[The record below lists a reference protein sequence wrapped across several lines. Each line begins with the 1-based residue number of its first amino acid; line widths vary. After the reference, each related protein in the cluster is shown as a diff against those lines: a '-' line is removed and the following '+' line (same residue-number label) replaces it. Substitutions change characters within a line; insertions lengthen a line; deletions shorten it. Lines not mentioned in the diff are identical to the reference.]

1 MANTSKRQREVANTV
16 TGQRKV
22 ANSSRRQRKVANTVT
37 GQREVANTGTGQR
50 KVANTGTGRTSAEGL
65 QERPLKSQS
74 GQVRSPCG
82 TALPVSFDPKR
93 DRSKQG
99 STSAATSR
107 RLTTGARG
115 PVGPFHAPCRC
126 LLASP
131 GHKNQFPSQRFGFES
146 VPGVTSG
153 HSGSTPSGVVT

>member
-1 MANTSKRQREVANTV
+1 MANIVTGQRKVANTSKRQREVANI
-16 TGQRKV
+16 
-22 ANSSRRQRKVANTVT
+22 VT